1 MKKKVAVVELGD
13 SHEECLESSLWFL
26 SESNEVDLYI
36 NSVLLERTNHL
47 RRYCRQ
53 VSAIDNKAG
62 VVSITAS
69 LHLARTLR
77 QQRYDA
83 IFLNTAQGRIKFL
96 CIFSLFNRTRFIGLL
111 HNVNKLQKGFGQK
124 LISRKI
130 AQYLVLNDYLQ
141 ISAQSLTKTPITSYY
156 PIFFRLPRLNVEK
169 PANQIWITV
178 PGRVEYKRRDYQF
191 LMDMAKRLTAY
202 PEYKFII
209 LGNMQATSDGRA
221 LAAQIKA
228 EGLSD
233 RFLTF
238 TTFIPTPLFLSY
250 IQASDIVLPLITPKV
265 VDFHNYLA
273 YKISGSWNMAFA
285 FGKPML
291 VHPAFLQ
298 YADFHE
304 NALALEEFAEEDKL
318 VEQLQACF
326 NKDLYRQ
333 PKWQFSFQKERFIG
347 HFKPLP

>member
-1 MKKKVAVVELGD
+1 MKKKIAVIELGD
-13 SHEECLESSLWFL
+13 SHEECLASTLWFL

-36 NSVLLERTNHL
+36 NSVLLERINHL
-47 RRYCRQ
+47 KDYCRQ
-53 VSAIDNKAG
+53 VQAIESKAG
-62 VVSITAS
+62 AVSMAAS
-69 LHLARTLR
+69 LRLARVLKR
-77 QQRYDA
+77 QQYDA

-96 CIFSLFNRTRFIGLL
+96 CLFSLFNRTKFIGLL
-111 HNVNKLQKGFGQK
+111 HNVNKL
-124 LISRKI
+124 I
-130 AQYLVLNDYLQ
+130 V
-141 ISAQSLTKTPITSYY
+141 SYY
-156 PIFFRLPRLNVEK
+156 PIFFHLPQLDVEK
-169 PANQIWITV
+169 PADQIWITV
-178 PGRVEYKRRDYQF
+178 PGRVENKRRDYQF
-191 LMDMAKRLTAY
+191 LMDMAKRLTDY

-238 TTFIPTPLFLSY
+238 TTFVPTPLFLSY

-265 VDFHNYLA
+265 VDFNNYLA

-318 VEQLQACF
+318 VEQLQACLS
-326 NKDLYRQ
+326 KDLYRQ
-333 PKWQFSFQKERFIG
+333 PKWQFSFQKERFIS
-347 HFKPLP
+347 HFNPLA